1 MGILD
6 SAAGFF
12 GAQGASKDLKDLA
25 KNNRDAIKNSNAS
38 NLLFAHQLLDM
49 SHPNM
54 SGTDLG
60 NLLFS
65 QGEQQATRQH
75 DIDLA
80 TTLRQ
85 NLRSGSPLS
94 IADVTGG
101 FDRQNQGAWADRRTN
116 ATLQGL
122 TGVLPTSAAIQTA
135 GNLGR
140 NMPATMDPATMGQS
154 IMLDNSKWSTL
165 LSSLNLGGMMDTV
178 FGGGQQQPVSGTANQ
193 PARPTTD
200 QKGQNAA
207 TLANIIGMFL

>member
-1 MGILD
+1 
-6 SAAGFF
+6 
-12 GAQGASKDLKDLA
+12 
-25 KNNRDAIKNSNAS
+25 
-38 NLLFAHQLLDM
+38 
-49 SHPNM
+49 M

-65 QGEQQATRQH
+65 QGEQQATKQH

-165 LSSLNLGGMMDTV
+165 LAGLTDPLQSL
-178 FGGGQQQPVSGTANQ
+178 FGGSAGGASPQGQA
-193 PARPTTD
+193 TTD
-200 QKGQNAA
+200 QKGQNAM
-207 TLANIIGMFL
+207 TLANLIGLIL